1 MIKSAIDIANLS
13 VRLLYSD
20 RRQILISFILMPLL
34 FMFLIGQAI
43 GDEGT
48 AEPVTLAVKVA
59 NEDTGN
65 LGAML
70 VERLELEPTLSI
82 EETSRE
88 AGIMAVENEEAIAA
102 VIIPPGFSDNLF
114 ESVTLDFFVDP
125 NASLQSQLLQET
137 ILTAAGEIGSS
148 LRTAQLSAQVGERM
162 GVFDLDGET
171 REVYTDEA
179 LQLTQEAWLNP
190 QVTIESQAETSLD
203 IPENR
208 SPTGNN
214 QSSPG
219 MTVMFA
225 MILMLGGGATL
236 VAEREQG
243 TLRRLLVMPIDKSS
257 IIIGKMLGIFLAGA
271 IQIAVLILAGYF
283 LFDVEWGL
291 SPAALAL
298 VVVSFTLAITGLSM
312 MIAALVRTASQ
323 VGALTTLLVLSMAA
337 LGGAWWPLEIVPSW
351 LQTVARLTP
360 VAWAM
365 EGFHDIVTRGFGI
378 AEVLPEVGVL
388 LAFAVVFT
396 LIGIARFRYE

>member
-1 MIKSAIDIANLS
+1 MFKSAIDIANLS
-13 VRLLYSD
+13 VRILYSD
-20 RRQILISFILMPLL
+20 RQQILVSFILMPLL

-43 GDEGT
+43 GDDGAT
-48 AEPVTLAVKVA
+48 EPVTLAIKVA

-65 LGAML
+65 LGAVL

-82 EETSRE
+82 EQTSRE
-88 AGIMAVENEEAIAA
+88 EGITAVENNEAIAA
-102 VIIPPGFSDNLF
+102 VIIPPEFSDNLL

-125 NASLQSQLLQET
+125 SASLQSQLLQET

-148 LRTAQLSAQVGERM
+148 LRTTQLSARIGERM
-162 GVFDLDGET
+162 GVFELEGET
-171 REVYTDEA
+171 RAAYINEA
-179 LQLTQEAWLNP
+179 LELTQEAWRNP
-190 QVTIESQAETSLD
+190 QVTIETQAETPLD

-208 SPTGNN
+208 TPTGNN

-225 MILMLGGGATL
+225 MFLMLGGGATL

-243 TLRRLLVMPIDKSS
+243 TLRRLLVMPIDKAS
-257 IIIGKMLGIFLAGA
+257 IMVGKMLGIFLAGV
-271 IQIAVLILAGYF
+271 IQIAILILAGYF

-291 SPAALAL
+291 SPIALAL
-298 VVVSFTLAITGLSM
+298 VVVSFALSVTGLSIM
-312 MIAALVRTASQ
+312 VAALVRTASQ

-337 LGGAWWPLEIVPSW
+337 LGGAWWPLEIVPPW

-365 EGFHDIVTRGFGI
+365 EGFHDIVTRGFGV

-388 LAFAVVFT
+388 LAFTLVFT